1 MPPSNHRRPNAASV
15 SPHEHHDPAASPPSA
30 SAVLM
35 ATDADVA
42 AASPYGEDPQ
52 KAAAAAMAMTSPCP
66 LLPGAKAAAAAMPS
80 VFCFHSICYSV
91 NLGRKKSLIRRCIEP
106 CVGLAAKRKSTQF
119 TSISDDEAKA
129 SAPPKIRVIL
139 NEISGFARSGEVLA
153 IMGSSGCG
161 KTTLL
166 DVLSHRIASA
176 AASAGPLA
184 GGRTGYIELGD
195 KPTTDDL
202 MRRISAY
209 VMQDDLMYATLTARE
224 TLMFSAE
231 MNLPRSFS
239 YKEKQERVERLL
251 ELLSLQH
258 AANTLI
264 GNENLRGVSG
274 GERKRVAIGAHI
286 VHDPKIL
293 FLDEPTSGLDSSNA
307 YRVVKI
313 LKDIALTSESIVI
326 MVIHQ
331 PSFRVLE
338 QIDQLLMLSTGN
350 MIFFGPPPHLPAFFD
365 AFGTP
370 VPKFANPTEFA
381 LELLEQLKSTS
392 EAALMELVAFAAD
405 WHRSRDHMAHAKTG
419 RHAKPAL
426 LAAPGG
432 GGDGEETD
440 SGGGSGAGAHGRKG
454 ADGKKKFC
462 GLAGKLGKKGG
473 KKGEEEEEEEV
484 VESGHK
490 GTHRYANS
498 WFREFYI
505 LFVRSGLMII
515 RNPLLYFLRLMLLTV
530 AGFLLASL
538 FYKPTHDPQG
548 MLERLAYLSFIV
560 AMLFFCSADATPIFI
575 MERNIFIRET
585 SHNTYRASTYVVA
598 TMAVYIPLQALMAM
612 TLTLESW
619 WTVGLSGGFPGALFF
634 ATICF
639 LCLFTGNAIAT
650 FASSFFKNMILAY
663 ATVISTMAYFTL
675 VSGFYIHRTSI
686 PKFWIWLHYISPMKY
701 AFEALVQNEFVRDS
715 GPCYLTLNGA
725 FDIEPISTYVNT
737 TRLKPVLMSFLPNVV
752 TPGVGP
758 LTSQSCIMTGT
769 FISRKYLDIVELNK
783 YQSMAVLFSMAISVR
798 IGGKFLPK
806 GQVPSK
812 GASFFQRGKFLPKG
826 QVPSKGA
833 SSFHSSLSTSLYN
846 APSLQ
851 SSVLKPPPH
860 PFSPPPPPPSFP
872 LSRHLP
878 RVRSPSPPLISRI
891 TSLELDSPLDRR
903 FIELNE
909 TPPPPVDA
917 FPSLHTLTLLYQPS
931 QYRFIARCS
940 SLTSLTLWR
949 PNAFALFSLA
959 SSSSP
964 LHLSLS
970 SLTIHSALL
979 EAALTPLATFP
990 HLTSLTFHSC
1000 TIDPCELHSLS
1011 RSLHTLTHLA
1021 VHDCPLVSSH
1031 SLATLVETNL
1041 ALSSLSLH
1049 STSYPLF
1056 AAQGLR
1062 NVLRS
1067 SSSRLHTLTLSGLPA
1082 FRPGTL
1088 ARCSGLKCLTL
1099 RGRGEARESVSLSES
1114 TYESPQEPSLEGL
1127 VAFLVRVEEKGGGGG
1142 GVEQQGC
1149 LEGTEGGVDAVER
1162 REGKKRREGG
1172 TPASGSAAATAAAT
1186 AAETAE
1192 EATAAGAAAESTAE
1206 AATPVPT
1213 HAGTRG
1219 NEDRRYYLDIR
1230 MEAAAACADTAAAID
1245 DSRALLLTTAKQKL
1259 RKAISEAQETPRMHG
1274 ESALANIRNAV
1285 ILVRAAMSF
1294 CRCVRLA
1301 VVHVDGRMAREAAL
1315 KNVGSAAESAG
1326 FFASAVDYERE
1337 ERERERE
1344 GREGGGGGGREVEEL
1359 VGFVPESDLPADLAE
1374 VSETLLGEQTG
1385 VWPAFV
1391 AVSREDARRLLHVLR
1406 EQLDAHMESFIDA
1419 FEDATP
1425 LAVIWAAAAPG
1436 APVAV
1441 PPPVPGPAAP
1451 VAAAPGAAAHGAAGA
1466 AAHGAVVD
1474 GAAALGAAADGVAA
1488 DGAAADGAAA
1498 DGAAA
1503 DGAAADGAA
1512 ADGVAAEGAAAD
1524 GVAAEGAAAQELTSA
1539 EGEAGGPVGEGA
1551 STEGAAQ
1558 QLPEAE
1564 SGGGQRTGDEQT
1576 REDKQL
1582 GSRSPTHTSLKGRTT
1597 PNKSKCIP
1605 SKKSTPQNKSTPPNK
1620 STLAIPVEVFCPPLE
1635 SLTLESIQFAADYDP
1650 SWLPS
1655 SLPSASPLMCPLLP
1669 TTPLPS
1675 LHSSSSPYPV
1685 PRSLRSEPQ
1694 TFKSLARATVFGRLK
1709 NLALL
1714 SCCGLGEAQLV
1725 RLLSACGMLEDLQ
1738 LGGSDWFS
1746 DTVIAG
1752 SKQEVLTQLTA
1763 VGCGRVTADGI
1774 GGLLGNVPRLRRYLK
1789 VEASKVFERT
1799 RRELLRA
1806 RVVVRGV

>member
-1 MPPSNHRRPNAASV
+1 MPPSNYRRPNAAPV

-42 AASPYGEDPQ
+42 AASPYGDDPQ

-66 LLPGAKAAAAAMPS
+66 LLPGAKAAAAATPS

-440 SGGGSGAGAHGRKG
+440 SGGGGGAGAHGRKG

-473 KKGEEEEEEEV
+473 KKGEEDEEEEV

-538 FYKPTHDPQG
+538 FYKPSHDPQG

-585 SHNTYRASTYVVA
+585 SHNTYRASTYVAA

-725 FDIEPISTYVNT
+725 FDIQPISTYVNT
-737 TRLKPVLMSFLPNVV
+737 TRLKPALMSFLPNVV

-769 FISRKYLDIVELNK
+769 FISRKYLDIVELTK
-783 YQSMAVLFSMAISVR
+783 YQSMAVLFSMAISLLGGIGAGCPKLETLKLVSVR
-798 IGGKFLPK
+798 DPR
-806 GQVPSK
+806 
-812 GASFFQRGKFLPKG
+812 FQI
-826 QVPSKGA
+826 
-833 SSFHSSLSTSLYN
+833 N
-846 APSLQ
+846 AAAWRKL
-851 SSVLKPPPH
+851 
-860 PFSPPPPPPSFP
+860 
-872 LSRHLP
+872 
-878 RVRSPSPPLISRI
+878 
-891 TSLELDSPLDRR
+891 
-903 FIELNE
+903 
-909 TPPPPVDA
+909 
-917 FPSLHTLTLLYQPS
+917 
-931 QYRFIARCS
+931 ARQC
-940 SLTSLTLWR
+940 
-949 PNAFALFSLA
+949 P
-959 SSSSP
+959 
-964 LHLSLS
+964 
-970 SLTIHSALL
+970 
-979 EAALTPLATFP
+979 
-990 HLTSLTFHSC
+990 
-1000 TIDPCELHSLS
+1000 IDPCELHALS
-1011 RSLHTLTHLA
+1011 RSFHTLTHLA
-1021 VHDCPLVSSH
+1021 LHDCPLVSSH
-1031 SLATLVETNL
+1031 SLAALTDTNP

-1062 NVLRS
+1062 QVLRAS
-1067 SSSRLHTLTLSGLPA
+1067 PSRLHTLTLSGLPA

-1088 ARCSGLKCLTL
+1088 ARCSGLKRLTL
-1099 RGRGEARESVSLSES
+1099 RGRGEAKESVSPS
-1114 TYESPQEPSLEGL
+1114 ESPQEPSLEGL
-1127 VAFLVRVEEKGGGGG
+1127 VALLVHVEERGDGGG
-1142 GVEQQGC
+1142 GVEQRGC
-1149 LEGTEGGVDAVER
+1149 FEGTKGGVDA
-1162 REGKKRREGG
+1162 
-1172 TPASGSAAATAAAT
+1172 
-1186 AAETAE
+1186 
-1192 EATAAGAAAESTAE
+1192 
-1206 AATPVPT
+1206 
-1213 HAGTRG
+1213 
-1219 NEDRRYYLDIR
+1219 
-1230 MEAAAACADTAAAID
+1230 
-1245 DSRALLLTTAKQKL
+1245 TTARQKL
-1259 RKAISEAQETPRMHG
+1259 LKAISEARQTPRMHG
-1274 ESALANIRNAV
+1274 ESALVNIRRAV

-1315 KNVGSAAESAG
+1315 KNAGSAAESAG
-1326 FFASAVDYERE
+1326 FFTSAADYETE
-1337 ERERERE
+1337 ERERERQ
-1344 GREGGGGGGREVEEL
+1344 GREGGGGGREVEEL
-1359 VGFVPESDLPADLAE
+1359 VGFVPESDLPADLVE
-1374 VSETLLGEQTG
+1374 ISETLLGEQTG
-1385 VWPAFV
+1385 EWPAFV

-1406 EQLDAHMESFIDA
+1406 DQLDAHMESFIDA
-1419 FEDATP
+1419 FEGATP
-1425 LAVIWAAAAPG
+1425 IAVIWGAAAPG
-1436 APVAV
+1436 APIAV
-1441 PPPVPGPAAP
+1441 PPPVPGAAAP
-1451 VAAAPGAAAHGAAGA
+1451 VAAAAAHGAAGA
-1466 AAHGAVVD
+1466 AAHVAVVD
-1474 GAAALGAAADGVAA
+1474 GAAAHRAAA

-1498 DGAAA
+1498 DGVAA

-1512 ADGVAAEGAAAD
+1512 ADGVAAEGAAA
-1524 GVAAEGAAAQELTSA
+1524 QELTSA
-1539 EGEAGGPVGEGA
+1539 EAAGGPVGDGA

-1558 QLPEAE
+1558 QLQEAE
-1564 SGGGQRTGDEQT
+1564 SGGGQHTADEQT

-1582 GSRSPTHTSLKGRTT
+1582 GSRSPTHTPLKGRTT
-1597 PNKSKCIP
+1597 PNKSI
-1605 SKKSTPQNKSTPPNK
+1605 
-1620 STLAIPVEVFCPPLE
+1620 
-1635 SLTLESIQFAADYDP
+1635 
-1650 SWLPS
+1650 
-1655 SLPSASPLMCPLLP
+1655 
-1669 TTPLPS
+1669 
-1675 LHSSSSPYPV
+1675 
-1685 PRSLRSEPQ
+1685 SEKQ
-1694 TFKSLARATVFGRLK
+1694 TFESLARAAVFGRLK
-1709 NLALL
+1709 SFALL
-1714 SCCGLGEAQLV
+1714 NCRGLGEGQLV
-1725 RLLSACGMLEDLQ
+1725 RLLCACGMLEDLRVE
-1738 LGGSDWFS
+1738 GSDAF
-1746 DTVIAG
+1746 
-1752 SKQEVLTQLTA
+1752 
-1763 VGCGRVTADGI
+1763 
-1774 GGLLGNVPRLRRYLK
+1774 
-1789 VEASKVFERT
+1789 
-1799 RRELLRA
+1799 
-1806 RVVVRGV
+1806 

>member
-66 LLPGAKAAAAAMPS
+66 LLPGAKAAAAATPS

-195 KPTTDDL
+195 RPTTDDL

-286 VHDPKIL
+286 VHDPKVL

-432 GGDGEETD
+432 GDGGETD
-440 SGGGSGAGAHGRKG
+440 GGSGAGAHGRKG

-473 KKGEEEEEEEV
+473 KKGEEGEEEEV

-538 FYKPTHDPQG
+538 FYKPSHDPQG

-619 WTVGLSGGFPGALFF
+619 WTVGLSGGFAGALFF

-737 TRLKPVLMSFLPNVV
+737 TRLKPALMSFLPNVV

-783 YQSMAVLFSMAISVR
+783 YQSMAVLFSMALSVR
-798 IGGKFLPK
+798 IG
-806 GQVPSK
+806 
-812 GASFFQRGKFLPKG
+812 
-826 QVPSKGA
+826 
-833 SSFHSSLSTSLYN
+833 
-846 APSLQ
+846 
-851 SSVLKPPPH
+851 
-860 PFSPPPPPPSFP
+860 
-872 LSRHLP
+872 
-878 RVRSPSPPLISRI
+878 RI

-917 FPSLHTLTLLYQPS
+917 FPSLRSLTLLYQPS

-949 PNAFALFSLA
+949 PNAFVLFSLA

-979 EAALTPLATFP
+979 EAALTPLTAFP
-990 HLTSLTFHSC
+990 RLTSLAFHSC
-1000 TIDPCELHSLS
+1000 SIDSCELHALS

-1031 SLATLVETNL
+1031 SLAALADTNP

-1062 NVLRS
+1062 NVLRA

-1088 ARCSGLKCLTL
+1088 ARCSGLKRLTL
-1099 RGRGEARESVSLSES
+1099 RGRGEARESVSPSES

-1127 VAFLVRVEEKGGGGG
+1127 VAFLVRVEERGSGGG
-1142 GVEQQGC
+1142 GVEQRGC
-1149 LEGTEGGVDAVER
+1149 LEGTEGGVDGGER
-1162 REGKKRREGG
+1162 REGKKRGEGG
-1172 TPASGSAAATAAAT
+1172 TPASGSAAATAAET
-1186 AAETAE
+1186 AETAE
-1192 EATAAGAAAESTAE
+1192 EATAARAAAESTAE

-1219 NEDRRYYLDIR
+1219 NTDRRYYLDIR
-1230 MEAAAACADTAAAID
+1230 TEAAAAHADTAAAID

-1259 RKAISEAQETPRMHG
+1259 RKAIAEAQQTPRMHG

-1326 FFASAVDYERE
+1326 FFTSAVDYERE
-1337 ERERERE
+1337 ERERERA
-1344 GREGGGGGGREVEEL
+1344 GREGGGGGREVEEL

-1374 VSETLLGEQTG
+1374 ISETLLGEQTG

-1391 AVSREDARRLLHVLR
+1391 AVSREDAHRLLHVLR

-1419 FEDATP
+1419 FEGATP

-1441 PPPVPGPAAP
+1441 PPPVPGAAAP
-1451 VAAAPGAAAHGAAGA
+1451 VATAPGAAAHGAAGAAAHGAAGAAAHGAAGA

-1474 GAAALGAAADGVAA
+1474 GAAAHGAAA

-1512 ADGVAAEGAAAD
+1512 ADGAAADGAAADGAAADGAAAEGAAAD

-1558 QLPEAE
+1558 PLPEAE
-1564 SGGGQRTGDEQT
+1564 SGGGQRTADEQM

-1582 GSRSPTHTSLKGRTT
+1582 GSRSPTHTPLKGRTT
-1597 PNKSKCIP
+1597 PNKSICIP
-1605 SKKSTPQNKSTPPNK
+1605 SKKSTPRNKSTPPNK

-1655 SLPSASPLMCPLLP
+1655 PLPSASPLMCPLPP

-1675 LHSSSSPYPV
+1675 HYSSSSPYPV
-1685 PRSLRSEPQ
+1685 PRRLSSEPQ
-1694 TFKSLARATVFGRLK
+1694 TFESVARAAVFGRLK
-1709 NLALL
+1709 SLALL
-1714 SCCGLGEAQLV
+1714 NCCGLGEGQLV
-1725 RLLSACGMLEDLQ
+1725 RLLRACGMLEDLRVE
-1738 LGGSDWFS
+1738 GSDAFS
-1746 DTVIAG
+1746 DMVIAG
-1752 SKQEVLTQLTA
+1752 SKLEMLTRLTA
-1763 VGCGRVTADGI
+1763 VGCGGVTAGGV
-1774 GGLLGNVPRLRRYLK
+1774 GGLLGNVPRLRYLK
-1789 VEASKVFERT
+1789 VEASKVSERA

-1806 RVVVRGV
+1806 GVVVRGV

>member
-1 MPPSNHRRPNAASV
+1 MPPSNYRRPNAAPV

-42 AASPYGEDPQ
+42 AASPYGDDPQ

-66 LLPGAKAAAAAMPS
+66 LLPGAKAAAAATPS

-440 SGGGSGAGAHGRKG
+440 SGGGGGAGAHGRKG

-473 KKGEEEEEEEV
+473 KKGEEDEEEEV

-538 FYKPTHDPQG
+538 FYKPSHDPQG

-585 SHNTYRASTYVVA
+585 SHNTYRASTYVAA

-725 FDIEPISTYVNT
+725 FDIQPISTYVNT
-737 TRLKPVLMSFLPNVV
+737 TRLKPALMSFLPNVV

-769 FISRKYLDIVELNK
+769 FISRKYLDIVELTK
-783 YQSMAVLFSMAISVR
+783 YQSMAVLFSMAISVSCATIYQLLGG
-798 IGGKFLPK
+798 IGAGCPK
-806 GQVPSK
+806 LETLKLVSVRDPR
-812 GASFFQRGKFLPKG
+812 FQI
-826 QVPSKGA
+826 
-833 SSFHSSLSTSLYN
+833 N
-846 APSLQ
+846 AAAWRKLARQCP
-851 SSVLKPPPH
+851 
-860 PFSPPPPPPSFP
+860 
-872 LSRHLP
+872 
-878 RVRSPSPPLISRI
+878 RI

-903 FIELNE
+903 
-909 TPPPPVDA
+909 
-917 FPSLHTLTLLYQPS
+917 
-931 QYRFIARCS
+931 
-940 SLTSLTLWR
+940 
-949 PNAFALFSLA
+949 
-959 SSSSP
+959 
-964 LHLSLS
+964 
-970 SLTIHSALL
+970 
-979 EAALTPLATFP
+979 
-990 HLTSLTFHSC
+990 
-1000 TIDPCELHSLS
+1000 IDPCELHALS
-1011 RSLHTLTHLA
+1011 RSFHTLTHLA
-1021 VHDCPLVSSH
+1021 LHDCPLVSSH
-1031 SLATLVETNL
+1031 SLAALTDTNP

-1062 NVLRS
+1062 QVLRAS
-1067 SSSRLHTLTLSGLPA
+1067 PSRLHTLTLSGLPA

-1088 ARCSGLKCLTL
+1088 ARCSGLKRLTL
-1099 RGRGEARESVSLSES
+1099 RGRGEAKESVSPS
-1114 TYESPQEPSLEGL
+1114 ESPQEPSLEGL
-1127 VAFLVRVEEKGGGGG
+1127 VALLVHVEERGDGGG
-1142 GVEQQGC
+1142 GVEQRGC
-1149 LEGTEGGVDAVER
+1149 FEGTKGGVDAVER
-1162 REGKKRREGG
+1162 REGKKRGEGG
-1172 TPASGSAAATAAAT
+1172 TPASGSAAATAA
-1186 AAETAE
+1186 ETTE
-1192 EATAAGAAAESTAE
+1192 EATAAAGAAAESTAE

-1219 NEDRRYYLDIR
+1219 NRDRRYYQDIR
-1230 MEAAAACADTAAAID
+1230 TEAAAACADTAAVID
-1245 DSRALLLTTAKQKL
+1245 DSRALLQTTARQKL
-1259 RKAISEAQETPRMHG
+1259 LKAISEARQTPRMHG
-1274 ESALANIRNAV
+1274 ESALVNIRRAV

-1315 KNVGSAAESAG
+1315 KNAGSAAESAG
-1326 FFASAVDYERE
+1326 FFTSAADYETE
-1337 ERERERE
+1337 ERERERQ
-1344 GREGGGGGGREVEEL
+1344 GREGGGGGREVEEL
-1359 VGFVPESDLPADLAE
+1359 VGFVPESDLPADLVE
-1374 VSETLLGEQTG
+1374 ISETLLGEQT
-1385 VWPAFV
+1385 AFV

-1406 EQLDAHMESFIDA
+1406 DQLDAHMESFIDA
-1419 FEDATP
+1419 FEGATP
-1425 LAVIWAAAAPG
+1425 IAVIWGAAAPG
-1436 APVAV
+1436 APIAV
-1441 PPPVPGPAAP
+1441 PPPVPGAAAP
-1451 VAAAPGAAAHGAAGA
+1451 VAAAAAHGAAGA
-1466 AAHGAVVD
+1466 AAHVAVVD
-1474 GAAALGAAADGVAA
+1474 GAAAHRAAA

-1498 DGAAA
+1498 DGVAA

-1512 ADGVAAEGAAAD
+1512 ADGVAAEGAAA
-1524 GVAAEGAAAQELTSA
+1524 QELTSA
-1539 EGEAGGPVGEGA
+1539 EAAGGPVGDGA

-1558 QLPEAE
+1558 QLQEAE
-1564 SGGGQRTGDEQT
+1564 SGGGQHTADEQT

-1582 GSRSPTHTSLKGRTT
+1582 GSRSPTHTPLKGRTT
-1597 PNKSKCIP
+1597 PNKSIG
-1605 SKKSTPQNKSTPPNK
+1605 
-1620 STLAIPVEVFCPPLE
+1620 L
-1635 SLTLESIQFAADYDP
+1635 
-1650 SWLPS
+1650 S
-1655 SLPSASPLMCPLLP
+1655 S
-1669 TTPLPS
+1669 
-1675 LHSSSSPYPV
+1675 
-1685 PRSLRSEPQ
+1685 EKQ
-1694 TFKSLARATVFGRLK
+1694 TFESLARAAVFGRLK
-1709 NLALL
+1709 SFALL
-1714 SCCGLGEAQLV
+1714 NCRGLGEGQLV
-1725 RLLSACGMLEDLQ
+1725 RLLRACGMLEDLRVE
-1738 LGGSDWFS
+1738 GSDAF
-1746 DTVIAG
+1746 
-1752 SKQEVLTQLTA
+1752 
-1763 VGCGRVTADGI
+1763 
-1774 GGLLGNVPRLRRYLK
+1774 
-1789 VEASKVFERT
+1789 
-1799 RRELLRA
+1799 
-1806 RVVVRGV
+1806 